1 MKHWSSLPRSLA
13 ELLEKCLE
21 EDPKQRP
28 AGFAE
33 VLKGLDTG
41 VVSYSASAGNF
52 LHPRLMALTA
62 RLEEEN
68 PRRRYPS
75 ERLPPG

>member
-13 ELLEKCLE
+13 ELLEK
-21 EDPKQRP
+21 
-28 AGFAE
+28 
-33 VLKGLDTG
+33 
-41 VVSYSASAGNF
+41 F

>member
-1 MKHWSSLPRSLA
+1 MKHWSSLPRSLS

-41 VVSYSASAGNF
+41 VV
-52 LHPRLMALTA
+52 
-62 RLEEEN
+62 
-68 PRRRYPS
+68 
-75 ERLPPG
+75 